1 MATVLERVPV
11 DEVRA
16 EARDMKPAVTVLT
29 VVTGVLF
36 AVGWLLG
43 VLWAAVAWS
52 LAAVKVGFR
61 QGRRM
66 GFAETSVPDG
76 GG

>member
-16 EARDMKPAVTVLT
+16 EARDIKPGVTVLT

-36 AVGWLLG
+36 VLGWVLG

-61 QGRRM
+61 QGRQV
-66 GFAETSVPDG
+66 GLAASPDG